1 MTGTNVSSQFRAGLL
16 DGPCTLRLK
25 DGVVVKGEYRYGVAN
40 GRWSREAADGTKT
53 EWQIK
58 DVILKEIDQALKAI

>member
-1 MTGTNVSSQFRAGLL
+1 
-16 DGPCTLRLK
+16 
-25 DGVVVKGEYRYGVAN
+25 VVVKGEYRYGVPN

-58 DVILKEIDQALKAI
+58 DGILKEIDQALNAI